1 MRHPNQSA
9 APELV
14 VMLTCNDYTIDNA
27 EEVFEQCRNTRARW
41 WGMKEQPLGERRMKA
56 LFSRM
61 KECGKATVLEVVGY
75 DETAALNGAR
85 LALACGCDIL
95 MGTKF
100 FSTVADLCNKN
111 SIRYMPF
118 VGNIIGRPSVLHGSI
133 DEIVEEARYAV
144 ANGASGIDLLGYR
157 YTGNTMALNKAVAE
171 SIQTPLC
178 IAGSIDCYQRLDEVK
193 ASGADMFTIGSAF
206 FNNKFNGTIAE
217 QIDKVCEYL
226 SPASGR

>member
-1 MRHPNQSA
+1 
-9 APELV
+9 
-14 VMLTCNDYTIDNA
+14 
-27 EEVFEQCRNTRARW
+27 
-41 WGMKEQPLGERRMKA
+41 
-56 LFSRM
+56 
-61 KECGKATVLEVVGY
+61 
-75 DETAALNGAR
+75 
-85 LALACGCDIL
+85 
-95 MGTKF
+95 
-100 FSTVADLCNKN
+100 
-111 SIRYMPF
+111 MPF